1 MRHMKINRDIWAFL
15 FFCMPA
21 YKIFL
26 IQQNSFTDIIF
37 DYWAAVSFGILL
49 LKMSTKKHIFRE
61 IIMLFAFC
69 GLYIIVTLFNFN
81 NQVLGAMSEC
91 CRILIVPIFLYLLY
105 DMNEKQYLRNVG
117 YIRKTFLLILT
128 IDFLVT
134 FYSVLFKPL
143 FVGGEMSIMGYANY
157 ATFMIMPMCVVVLY
171 ASTVVNGRIHF
182 LDIAVLILEMISKI
196 VVHSTTAVIA
206 FAIFLLI
213 FLCSRYYQKILKI
226 LSPKFFFCVLALFM
240 IGIVFFQI
248 QNLFLPIFTMLGK
261 DPTLSYRTVIWN
273 KTVNAIIQN
282 PLFGYGKLSGDQYKT
297 IVGFSLIWDTQA
309 SHPHNL
315 ILDIVMSTGIT
326 GLTIYIT
333 YMFKCIRRIKSV
345 DLNKGRNL
353 LAIGLICY
361 FILGFADG
369 YYTVPTIYIV
379 CTIIG
384 IEYKRSMKRRAER

>member
-21 YKIFL
+21 CKIFL
-26 IQQNSFTDIIF
+26 IQQNSFADIIF
-37 DYWAAVSFGILL
+37 DYWAAASFGILL
-49 LKMSTKKHIFRE
+49 LKMSVKKYIFRE
-61 IIMLFAFC
+61 TVILFAFC
-69 GLYIIVTLFNFN
+69 GLYIVVTLINYY

-91 CRILIVPIFLYLLY
+91 CRMLIVPIFLYMLH
-105 DMNEKQYLRNVG
+105 DMSEKRYIRNVG

-134 FYSVLFKPL
+134 FYSALFKPL
-143 FVGGEMSIMGYANY
+143 FVDGEMSIMGYANY
-157 ATFMIMPMCVVVLY
+157 ATFMIIPMCTVVLY
-171 ASTVVNGRIHF
+171 ASTVIYGRIHF
-182 LDIAVLILEMISKI
+182 FDITVLILEMISKI
-196 VVHSTTAVIA
+196 VVDSTTAVIA

-213 FLCSRYYQKILKI
+213 LLCTRYYKKILKI
-226 LSPKFFFCVLALFM
+226 LSPKFFFCVIALFM
-240 IGIVFFQI
+240 VSIVFFQI
-248 QNLFLPIFTMLGK
+248 QNLFLPIFVMLGK

-273 KTVNAIIQN
+273 KTMNAIIQN

-297 IVGFSLIWDTQA
+297 IVGFSLIWDTEA

-315 ILDIVMSTGIT
+315 ILDIVMCTGIV
-326 GLTIYIT
+326 GLAIYIF
-333 YMFKCIRRIKSV
+333 YMFKCIRRIKSI
-345 DLNKGRNL
+345 DLNRGRNI

-369 YYTVPTIYIV
+369 YYTVPIIYIV

-384 IEYKRSMKRRAER
+384 IEYKRSMKRRTVR